1 MPSHLYVLCGDYRGT
16 VAANTRAIEAD
27 AKFRD
32 RSGPM
37 NFYTLYRSH
46 DYHFRIYGAMLA
58 GQSRVA
64 LETAQQLADSIPE
77 ELLRVPSPPMADWLE
92 GFLAMRVHVL
102 IRFGGWDDILRL
114 PLPPDPD
121 LYCVTTAMT
130 HYARGV
136 ALAATERLP
145 DAEGEREL
153 FRAATA
159 RVSAGRMLFNN
170 TCQDILAVGSAML
183 DGEIE
188 YRKGNFTQAYAEL
201 RRAIDLD
208 DALPYDEPWGWM
220 QPTRHAYGA
229 LLLEQGNVQEAMG
242 VYAADLGFD
251 DTLPRALQHP
261 GNVWSLHGYHECLTI
276 LGRHAEAAIIAP
288 QLRIAAAVADV
299 PIRASCFCRLSVT
312 GTDSGTDEHPDG
324 GPDSASAPV
333 HDSCCRPTTDPSGR

>member
-1 MPSHLYVLCGDYRGT
+1 MPSHLYVLCGDYRST

-92 GFLAMRVHVL
+92 SFLAMRVHVL
-102 IRFGGWDDILRL
+102 IRFGRWADILDL
-114 PLPPDPD
+114 ELPPDPD

-136 ALAATERLP
+136 ALAATGRVP
-145 DAEGEREL
+145 DAEHERDL
-153 FRAATA
+153 FRAAA
-159 RVSAGRMLFNN
+159 DRVTAGRMLFNN
-170 TCQDILAVGSAML
+170 TCQDILAVASALL

-208 DALPYDEPWGWM
+208 DALP
-220 QPTRHAYGA
+220 
-229 LLLEQGNVQEAMG
+229 
-242 VYAADLGFD
+242 
-251 DTLPRALQHP
+251 
-261 GNVWSLHGYHECLTI
+261 
-276 LGRHAEAAIIAP
+276 
-288 QLRIAAAVADV
+288 
-299 PIRASCFCRLSVT
+299 
-312 GTDSGTDEHPDG
+312 
-324 GPDSASAPV
+324 
-333 HDSCCRPTTDPSGR
+333 